1 MNATWKGFS
10 SVLSGHIERFLACK
24 RALGCRFR
32 VEEYALHLLD
42 LFLVEQKVGAI
53 EAIMPQLLERF
64 MASRPRST
72 PRSYNHLLSVLARLF
87 AWMVKQQVLR
97 NSPLTLRPRR
107 QTATRLPFLFSL
119 DQAGRLL
126 EVAAALVDNN
136 RAPDRGATY
145 RTIFALLYGLGLR
158 VGELCRLC
166 RQDVDFDRQ
175 LLVIRQTKFGK
186 SRLVPLG
193 PRMAE
198 RIQSYIRL
206 RERRW
211 GTLAPGTPVFSFRRD
226 RFITPTTI
234 SLTFHQLVPRLDLQ
248 IPPGVSPPRLH
259 DLRHSFAVG
268 TLLGWYRTK
277 IDPSQRLLA
286 LSTFMGH
293 VALSS
298 TAVYLTITEEL
309 LREANVRFERFA
321 GSVTGEAFPC

>member
-1 MNATWKGFS
+1 MNATWNGFS
-10 SVLSGHIERFLACK
+10 SVLSGHIERFITHK
-24 RALGCRFR
+24 RALGQRFR
-32 VEEYALHLLD
+32 VEEYALRLLD
-42 LFLVEQKVGAI
+42 RFLVDQKAGAI
-53 EAIMPQLLERF
+53 EDITPKLLEQF
-64 MASRPRST
+64 MASRPRFA
-72 PRSYNHLLSVLARLF
+72 PRSYNHLLGVLRRLF

-97 NSPLTLRPRR
+97 NSPLSLRPRR
-107 QTATRLPFLFSL
+107 QTAKRLPFLFDL
-119 DQAGRLL
+119 DQIGRLL
-126 EVAAALVDNN
+126 DVASGLADNA
-136 RAPDRGATY
+136 RAPDRGVTY
-145 RTIFALLYGLGLR
+145 QTIFALLYGLGLR
-158 VGELCRLC
+158 VAEVCRLC
-166 RQDVDFDRQ
+166 MQDVDFDRQ

-186 SRLVPLG
+186 SRLVPFG

-198 RIQSYIRL
+198 RIRLFLRL

-211 GTLAPGTPVFSFRRD
+211 GALAPDTPVFSFGRD

-234 SLTFHQLVPRLDLQ
+234 SQTFHQMVPRLRLQ

-268 TLLGWYRTK
+268 TLLGWYRSG
-277 IDPSQRLLA
+277 IDPTQRLLY

-321 GSVTGEAFPC
+321 GSITGEAFS